1 MYRFLIAQLLMDSFQ
16 TRLKVKSIKSDLLA
30 LPKGLDAY
38 DTAYEDAMT
47 RIFGQERDYQ
57 ESAEKI
63 LSLILCARRSLTS
76 GELQHALMI
85 ETGDTELEEDNSLDC
100 ETMLSVCAG
109 LITIDESS
117 DTIRFVHYTTQEYLQ
132 RTQKRW
138 LPKAELKIARA
149 CLDYLLLHEFSL
161 APEETTD
168 DADSVISD
176 SSSETYVFHSVY
188 RPEDAEENIK
198 RRKLCFPFAEYASMH
213 GAHHWDA
220 VVETESSI
228 HADILSLLVSSRVL
242 YAMRQYFFK
251 HSIDYRYGYLKSPGS
266 KLGTVVHW
274 ISGTGLAHLT
284 EFCIVNGFAYDTKG
298 TCLEIHVYCCTLL
311 RIIMNHLH
319 DCRLNE
325 R

>member
-1 MYRFLIAQLLMDSFQ
+1 MDSFQ
-16 TRLKVKSIKSDLLA
+16 TRLKVKTIKADLLA
-30 LPKGLDAY
+30 LPTGLDAY
-38 DTAYEDAMT
+38 DTAYGDAMD

-57 ESAEKI
+57 ESAEKV
-63 LSLILCARRSLTS
+63 LSLVLCARRPLTS
-76 GELQHALMI
+76 SELQHALMI
-85 ETGDTELEEDNSLDC
+85 ETGDTELEEDNGLDC
-100 ETMLSVCAG
+100 ETILSVCAG

-161 APEETTD
+161 VPEGTTH

-176 SSSETYVFHSVY
+176 SSSETYAFHDEY
-188 RPEDAEENIK
+188 RQEDAEFNIK
-198 RRKLCFPFAEYASMH
+198 RRELYFPFAEYASIH
-213 GAHHWDA
+213 GAYHWDA
-220 VVETESSI
+220 VVETDSSI
-228 HADILSLLVSSRVL
+228 HADILSLLVSSQVL
-242 YAMRQYFFK
+242 YAMRQFFFK
-251 HSIDYRYGYLKSPGS
+251 HSDDYRNGYLESPGS

-298 TCLEIHVYCCTLL
+298 TCLRIHVYCRTLL

-319 DCRLNE
+319 SYRLNKC
-325 R
+325 